1 MLVELVAH
9 EGPMLEMSIPMERTY
24 AGLVLE
30 ELQPI
35 GKTHIGSGAG
45 LGIPLC

>member
-9 EGPMLEMSIPMERTY
+9 GGPMLEKSIPLERTH

-35 GKTHIGSGAG
+35 GGTHIGRGVG